1 MVSDF
6 GAAGGADIVLAAIA
20 GVGGWG
26 LAAGFPAGTG
36 TGCTCG
42 NSSPTAVSRSATN
55 SPIAAGLDASAGA
68 GPVRAPAAAFVGT
81 GAGGTTAGPVFVGAP
96 ARNSSPSDV
105 SRSDTNSVRMPGF
118 AGAQATGSG
127 SGSGWGTDSGCG
139 AGFTTATG
147 AGSSTSTGS
156 GATTGS

>member
-26 LAAGFPAGTG
+26 LAAGFPAGTA

-68 GPVRAPAAAFVGT
+68 GPVRAPAAA
-81 GAGGTTAGPVFVGAP
+81 FVGAP